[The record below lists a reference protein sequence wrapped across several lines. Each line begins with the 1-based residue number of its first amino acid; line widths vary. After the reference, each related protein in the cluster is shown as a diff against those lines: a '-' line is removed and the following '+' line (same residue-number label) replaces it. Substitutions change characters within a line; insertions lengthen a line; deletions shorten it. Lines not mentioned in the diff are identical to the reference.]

1 MSTSSTATP
10 GSTQGVPAEWAG
22 LIDDAAIFPP
32 GNSPLPDAVTAFHTR
47 RREQWYAPLVSS
59 FVVSGAAVGDI
70 ESPTEL
76 PVSLVVGG
84 GPDAVHKALSAAATV
99 NVSVVAVEVALRDP
113 SDLSGAVRRT
123 AAVRDIAQAGGLL
136 ASGTP
141 VYVELPQS
149 QATGGWLDAVC
160 VAGERGLLLKFRT
173 GGVTADLFPSPHTLA
188 SWIDAAVNSGVPFKC
203 TAGLHNAVRHTADDG
218 FVHHGFLNV
227 MAATDA
233 AADGADIA
241 RITALLTEENSAELA
256 KRISSIDVAAVR
268 RRFVSHGSCSVTEP
282 LEDLL
287 TLELLE
293 GPQ

>member
-10 GSTQGVPAEWAG
+10 GPNQGVPAEWAG

-32 GNSPLPDAVTAFHTR
+32 GNSPLSGAVTAFHAR

-59 FVVSGAAVGDI
+59 FVVSAAAVAEID
-70 ESPTEL
+70 SPTEL
-76 PVSLVVGG
+76 PISLVVAG
-84 GPDAVHKALSAAATV
+84 GPDALHNALATAATV
-99 NVSVVAVEVALRDP
+99 NVRVVAVEVALRDTE
-113 SDLSGAVRRT
+113 DLPGAVRR
-123 AAVRDIAQAGGLL
+123 AAAARDIAQAGGFLGT
-136 ASGTP
+136 GTP
-141 VYVELPQS
+141 VYVELPQTD
-149 QATGGWLDAVC
+149 ATGGWLDAVDI
-160 VAGERGLLLKFRT
+160 AGERGLLLKFRT
-173 GGVTADLFPSPHTLA
+173 GGVTADLFPSPQRLA
-188 SWIDAAVNSGVPFKC
+188 SWIAAAVNRNVAFKC
-203 TAGLHNAVRHTADDG
+203 TAGLHNAVRHRADDG

-233 AADGADIA
+233 AAGGADIA
-241 RITALLTEENSAELA
+241 EITALLTEENSAALA
-256 KRISSIDVAAVR
+256 QRIGSIDVPAVR